1 MDTPPELLQEL
12 ARLRAEINQ
21 HNYRYY
27 VLDDP
32 LISDAEYDRLM
43 ERLREIEAAHPELV
57 TADSLASG
65 LAGRGGEFAPRP
77 APRPFSAWRPL
88 HTG

>member
-1 MDTPPELLQEL
+1 
-12 ARLRAEINQ
+12 
-21 HNYRYY
+21 
-27 VLDDP
+27 
-32 LISDAEYDRLM
+32 LM